1 MIITSAKYLKA
12 KDDNANTIADS
23 DNQAIIAVIDSIP
36 MTVPLS
42 TNNRHF
48 AEIMRQVAAGDLTIA
63 AAD

>member
-23 DNQAIIAVIDSIP
+23 DNQAIIAVIDGIP

-42 TNNRHF
+42 SNNRHYI
-48 AEIMRQVAAGDLTIA
+48 EIMRQVAAGELTIA
-63 AAD
+63 DAD